1 MPDWGWVVVAGVI
14 VAVLAPITKILA
26 DWALHGFAR
35 YVSKTIALYAA
46 PDIIEA
52 INGSLGLT
60 DLKDEVAGLSIQFQ
74 NLEGQFEV
82 ILTDLN

>member
-14 VAVLAPITKILA
+14 VAVLSPLA
-26 DWALHGFAR
+26 KMVFDWMLHGFAR
-35 YVSKTIALYAA
+35 YVAKSLARFIVADLVK
-46 PDIIEA
+46 E

-60 DLKDEVAGLSIQFQ
+60 DLKDEVAGLSIQFK